1 MRFDCCPMDGV
12 MKNVFRRRQARIDK
26 PIPSRREISQIRRR
40 SRTTYIGFGTSVVSR
55 MSEPESETEGETITI
70 HELLERSART
80 APDLQ
85 REDGS
90 FPPGQNGVYDEPE
103 TPVRTT
109 SH

>member
-1 MRFDCCPMDGV
+1 
-12 MKNVFRRRQARIDK
+12 
-26 PIPSRREISQIRRR
+26 
-40 SRTTYIGFGTSVVSR
+40 
-55 MSEPESETEGETITI
+55 MSELESGAERETITV

-90 FPPGQNGVYDEPE
+90 FPPGRNGVYDEPE